1 MRLSKKQ
8 RHAAATSSPSLAL
21 QPGSNVPHHR
31 RKMPGHIAQRP
42 EVLLNHGRTL
52 TQARLPTLLSQMGL
66 DGPLVNPAP
75 PSDLDPELPDPDP
88 ELPDPDHEPSQF
100 AAGVDEAADLSWVR
114 QTQSPDPG
122 EHRRKRV
129 AQWRRWQGEVLP
141 VLLPLYA
148 RLLHETKSLRY
159 LDGRQPTPST
169 CACDKK
175 GHKVSIVHFSS
186 IEDVQLEIC
195 KCSTVPMQLMEL
207 GAFGC
212 APILPTLAVD
222 LRVLEFTA
230 NLFLQISPNN
240 TAFTIALERVLANMG
255 FQLDNQNSLR
265 RRFGNCLMWYTH
277 LRDRLK
283 AYYSGV
289 IENVRQETV
298 PGAAEPP
305 PAPEPAPAAPEPAME
320 AAPSPERGRRAE
332 RTGTR
337 VASSSGTPTPAS
349 PTKGRGRRRSS
360 SSSSQSTTPRPKS
373 RKRGREPSADPPQN
387 PFPEPPPRTRPSEY
401 LRRRCP
407 ACFGNL
413 EHDPTEVAD
422 VMVSIDACFTQKK
435 KKSPRGPPKFHP
447 NTHFI
452 PEDVAARTEEYV
464 EGARDAKKTNAN
476 NGKRRKG
483 GTAFR
488 VVEEEEDGYE
498 HDQLQRGTA
507 FRVVEEEEDG
517 YEHDQL
523 RLPRSVLDGCEAS
536 FKAADEKRQKA
547 STEFFD
553 DTALMALMCRHDRVL
568 WLVNMHSAGE
578 KQFNVVALVEVLFQ
592 HLPPR
597 IRVGLLYDIACSLQR
612 SCLKW
617 KFLSRWM
624 DRIAFAVS
632 VFHAFGHE
640 WACQLLYHP
649 RKRLGFGFTN
659 GEGAEHFWKSIQ
671 HLIAHLR
678 ICGYH
683 NRLYTLDAQ
692 IEHADEMSLLRLGE
706 WIRRRHAHS
715 VQKRGEASQAL
726 ADSGKPLSLL
736 RAEWKKQVA
745 AQTKPLPRRTQKA
758 GEKAVEAVL
767 LLRKAVETRKVQVR
781 ELRQKFVNAAGEEDP
796 NAAILCETE
805 LRGAEAALEK
815 SEALLGRREAALGVG
830 EKQELRKM
838 AKSEYLRLRM
848 NARALKLR
856 LRERLRARKFELDA
870 VERTKYADSFLD
882 TDSKLHAHTESSVK
896 RREPTIAKIAAE
908 YNKLCTQI
916 TKLIADRK
924 APRGAIAPVP
934 IPTKGLWQLDVDDVI
949 FQDVGLD
956 DNEDDITEPP
966 SWLCDD
972 KVRSG
977 IKAMLEL
984 DRCDEEDARLRREL
998 RALRVWFAEEWEV
1011 VEEAIA
1017 GAESGVDGYHLQLRQ
1032 DKLVR
1037 LCATWDKH
1045 LPQLVDP
1052 EALPPWGPSVWQLSK
1067 HNVEAHL
1074 PARGEDR
1081 HYREEEG
1088 DEGEESGGEDDDF
1101 GMLEAVE
1108 RADIYRN
1115 ESENGL

>member
-1 MRLSKKQ
+1 MPLGLSKKQ

-21 QPGSNVPHHR
+21 EPGPNVPHHR
-31 RKMPGHIAQRP
+31 RKVPAHIARRP
-42 EVLLNHGRTL
+42 QVLLNHGRTL
-52 TQARLPTLLSQMGL
+52 TQARLPALLTQMGL
-66 DGPLVNPAP
+66 DGPPLNPAP
-75 PSDLDPELPDPDP
+75 SSDADPEPSDMDRK
-88 ELPDPDHEPSQF
+88 PSQF
-100 AAGVDEAADLSWVR
+100 MAGVDEVADLSWVR

-122 EHRRKRV
+122 EYRRKRV
-129 AQWRRWQGEVLP
+129 SQWRRWQTEVLP

-148 RLLHETKSLRY
+148 RLLHETKSLRH
-159 LDGRQPTPST
+159 LDGRRPTPST
-169 CACDKK
+169 CQCVKNK
-175 GHKVSIVHFSS
+175 HKVSIVHFSS
-186 IEDVQLEIC
+186 TEDVQLEIC
-195 KCSTVPMQLMEL
+195 KCSTVPMQLMDV

-240 TAFTIALERVLANMG
+240 TAFTIALERVLATMG
-255 FQLDNQNSLR
+255 FQLDHQNSLR
-265 RRFGNCLMWYTH
+265 RRFGNCFMWYTH

-283 AYYSGV
+283 AHYNV
-289 IENVRQETV
+289 IIENVRQETV
-298 PGAAEPP
+298 PEAAEPP
-305 PAPEPAPAAPEPAME
+305 PAAPSPAPASPSPTVE
-320 AAPSPERGRRAE
+320 ATASPERGRRAE
-332 RTGTR
+332 RSGSR
-337 VASSSGTPTPAS
+337 VATSSGTPTPAS
-349 PTKGRGRRRSS
+349 PTRGRGRHRSS
-360 SSSSQSTTPRPKS
+360 SSSSRSPTPRPKS
-373 RKRGREPSADPPQN
+373 RKRGREPSADPPQV
-387 PFPEPPPRTRPSEY
+387 PFPRTPASYTTKRVSSSAMSRLFRE
-401 LRRRCP
+401 LRIRSY
-407 ACFGNL
+407 GSYS
-413 EHDPTEVAD
+413 AD
-422 VMVSIDACFTQKK
+422 LMVGVDACFNQKHK
-435 KKSPRGPPKFHP
+435 TSPRDPPKFHP
-447 NTHFI
+447 NTRFI

-464 EGARDAKKTNAN
+464 DGVRT
-476 NGKRRKG
+476 
-483 GTAFR
+483 FR
-488 VVEEEEDGYE
+488 VEEEEDGYE
-498 HDQLQRGTA
+498 HDR
-507 FRVVEEEEDG
+507 
-517 YEHDQL
+517 L

-553 DTALMALMCRHDRVL
+553 DTALMALMCRHNRVL
-568 WLVNMHSAGE
+568 WVINMHSAGE
-578 KQFNVVALVEVLFQ
+578 KQFNVIALVETLFQ

-617 KFLSRWM
+617 NFLSRWM

-649 RKRLGFGFTN
+649 RKRVGFGLTN
-659 GEGAEHFWKSIQ
+659 GEGAERFWKSIQ
-671 HLIAHLR
+671 HLIPHLR
-678 ICGYH
+678 ISGYH

-692 IEHADEMSLLRLGE
+692 MEHADEMSLLRLGE
-706 WIRRRHAHS
+706 WIRRHHAHC
-715 VQKRGEASQAL
+715 VQKRSEATKAF
-726 ADSGKPLSLL
+726 AEAGKPMSLL

-767 LLRKAVETRKVQVR
+767 LLQKGVETRKVQVR
-781 ELRQKFVNAAGEEDP
+781 DLRQKFVDAASEEDP
-796 NAAILCETE
+796 NAAILCEAE

-815 SEALLGRREAALGVG
+815 SEGLLRRKEAALGVQ
-830 EKQELRKM
+830 EKQELKKM

-870 VERTKYADSFLD
+870 VERAYRRLVN
-882 TDSKLHAHTESSVK
+882 DSKLHAHTESAVK
-896 RREPTIAKIAAE
+896 RREPTIAKVATE

-916 TKLIADRK
+916 TKLIADGK
-924 APRGAIAPVP
+924 APRGSIAPVP

-956 DNEDDITEPP
+956 DGEDESTEPP
-966 SWLCDD
+966 LWLCDE

-984 DRCDEEDARLRREL
+984 DRCNEEEARLRREL
-998 RALRVWFAEEWEV
+998 RALRVWFAEEWKV
-1011 VEEAIA
+1011 VKDAIDR
-1017 GAESGVDGYHLQLRQ
+1017 AESDVDKYHLQLRQ

-1037 LCATWDKH
+1037 LCATWEKH
-1045 LPQLVDP
+1045 LPQLVHPD
-1052 EALPPWGPSVWQLSK
+1052 ALPPWGPSPLQLSK
-1067 HNVEAHL
+1067 CNVEAHL

-1081 HYREEEG
+1081 HYGEE
-1088 DEGEESGGEDDDF
+1088 EGEESGGEDDDF

-1115 ESENGL
+1115 EPENDF